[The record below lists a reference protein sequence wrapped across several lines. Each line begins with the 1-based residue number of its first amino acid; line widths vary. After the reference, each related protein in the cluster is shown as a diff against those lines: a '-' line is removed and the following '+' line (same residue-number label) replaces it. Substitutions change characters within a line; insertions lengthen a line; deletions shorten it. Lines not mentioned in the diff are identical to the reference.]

1 MGQSTSS
8 DPLEEGSQPAAH
20 WCRATEL
27 SAVMLSSGY
36 CCCHAQKLGVCV
48 HTVTVSVRLLKFPLC
63 FSVWRPEFKKPSAAR
78 AECAPQR
85 GNSENFNVPACKVN
99 SGKQVGGTSVK
110 TLKYECVK
118 ESHFCLQRL
127 DRNMQRH
134 SLFETHS
141 LGFSS

>member
-48 HTVTVSVRLLKFPLC
+48 HTVTVCMEMHAYYHLLYINAFTCLRTPLHHQ
-63 FSVWRPEFKKPSAAR
+63 SNAR
-78 AECAPQR
+78 
-85 GNSENFNVPACKVN
+85 VLI
-99 SGKQVGGTSVK
+99 KQI
-110 TLKYECVK
+110 
-118 ESHFCLQRL
+118 R
-127 DRNMQRH
+127 
-134 SLFETHS
+134 SLLFVV
-141 LGFSS
+141 